1 MTPPPIAIEAAGP
14 IIAVCE
20 TQLVKKNKD
29 KIKIILDIKIYYTF
43 IQKNLKKIWLKK
55 LLKF

>member
-1 MTPPPIAIEAAGP
+1 MTPPPIAIEVAGP

-29 KIKIILDIKIYYTF
+29 KIKIILDIKIYYTLHTF
-43 IQKNLKKIWLKK
+43 
-55 LLKF
+55 KFKS